1 MVGIAVINYKT
12 YEKTIECID
21 SIRETTKMPY
31 KVFLLDNASPN
42 ESAEMLKKEYC
53 DSNDVE
59 LILSDTNR
67 GYAKGNNTCIDKMVE
82 CGCDYGVI
90 SNNDI
95 ICKQNTIDALID
107 DLRYSENFIA
117 VGPRIQLP
125 NGEYQKSVIVNKYG
139 KLEYLRKS
147 TYLYNFHKR
156 IIEKEKREVEK
167 INCFS
172 KVSWV
177 SGAFFA
183 FDVKKMIQIN
193 KFDPETFLFFEEYI
207 LSKKASDK
215 GYLIGYD
222 PNVEVVHDHA
232 FTTGGGLNIDAKIAA
247 DQSEMHYMKNYSS
260 NGKIY
265 VAILKLIRKMEVY
278 FTCRKKG
285 DFESIKKYKK
295 EMHK

>member
-12 YEKTIECID
+12 YNKTIECIN
-21 SIRETTKMPY
+21 SIRETTKTPY

-42 ESAEMLKKEYC
+42 ESAEILKNEYAN
-53 DSNDVE
+53 SNDVE
-59 LILSDTNR
+59 LILSNTNE
-67 GYAKGNNTCIDKMVE
+67 GYAKGNNICIDKMVE

-95 ICKQNTIDALID
+95 ICKQKTIDTLIG
-107 DLRYSENFIA
+107 DLRNNEGFIA
-117 VGPRIQLP
+117 VGPKIQLP
-125 NGEYQKSVIVNKYG
+125 NGEYQKSVIVKKYG

-147 TYLYNFHKR
+147 TYLYNFHKGKV
-156 IIEKEKREVEK
+156 ENEKREIKK
-167 INCFS
+167 INSFS
-172 KVSWV
+172 KVSWI

-183 FDVKKMIQIN
+183 FDVKKMMQIE

-222 PNVEVVHDHA
+222 PNVEVIHDHA
-232 FTTGGGLNIDAKIAA
+232 FTTGGGLNIDAKISA
-247 DQSEMHYMKNYSS
+247 DKSEMHYMKNYSD
-260 NGKIY
+260 NGKLYI
-265 VAILKLIRKMEVY
+265 AILKFIRKMEVF
-278 FTCRKKG
+278 FTFRKKG
-285 DFESIKKYKK
+285 DYESIRKYKK